1 MGIPTDVVGASSQSL
16 ARAWSLAIYQHPAG
30 VDGIIY
36 PSRLNEQ
43 TNIAVYDRGIRK
55 LRAATVTTLRHA
67 PGLASILN
75 DLKVAIA
82 P

>member
-1 MGIPTDVVGASSQSL
+1 MGIPTDVIRASHQSL
-16 ARAWSLAIYQHPAG
+16 ARAWSVAIYEHAAV

-36 PSRLNEQ
+36 PSRLDAQANV
-43 TNIAVYDRGIRK
+43 AVHHRGIRK
-55 LRAATVTTLRHA
+55 LSPTTVTTLRNA
-67 PGLASILN
+67 PGLPSVLN